1 MPKEIAKEINRRPES
16 RGLLQPTTL
25 RFEVEKYLRQAIITG
40 EYKSGERLI
49 ERELCELLEVSRA
62 SLREA
67 LRTLEAEKLIYIT
80 PYRGPV
86 VASINKKEAEDL
98 LAMRGLL
105 EGFAAREFVKKATDE
120 QINELGKAVKAMMNE
135 ASSKNQQKLIKAK
148 AHFYD
153 ILLAGAGNALLAET
167 HFSLLRRGSLLRN
180 TSIDRPERLSHA
192 LNEVQELFDCIA
204 KRNPD
209 LAQKAAEKHVRE
221 IERSALLAFD
231 DKTQ

>member
-1 MPKEIAKEINRRPES
+1 MQKEINKKTEN

-40 EYKSGERLI
+40 QYKSGERLI
-49 ERELCELLEVSRA
+49 ERELCELLKVSRA

-86 VASINKKEAEDL
+86 VATINKKEAEDL
-98 LAMRGLL
+98 LALRALV
-105 EGFAAREFVKKATDE
+105 EGYAAREFAKHASDE
-120 QINELGKAVKAMMNE
+120 QIQELGKALKAMLAE
-135 ASSKNQQKLIKAK
+135 ASSKNQQKLVKAK

-153 ILLAGAGNALLAET
+153 VLLNGTENNLLAEI

-192 LNEVQELFDCIA
+192 LEEVQELYQSIA
-204 KRNPD
+204 KRDPE
-209 LAQKAAEKHVRE
+209 LSQKAAENHIRE
-221 IERSALLAFD
+221 IEKFALSAFED
-231 DKTQ
+231 INNNS

>member
-1 MPKEIAKEINRRPES
+1 MQKETNKKTEN

-40 EYKSGERLI
+40 QYKSGERLI
-49 ERELCELLEVSRA
+49 ERELCELLKVSRA

-67 LRTLEAEKLIYIT
+67 LRTLEAEKLIFIT

-86 VASINKKEAEDL
+86 VATINKKEAEDL
-98 LAMRGLL
+98 LALRALV
-105 EGFAAREFVKKATDE
+105 EGYAARKFAEHATEE
-120 QINELGKAVKAMMNE
+120 QIQELGKALKGMLNE
-135 ASSKNQQKLIKAK
+135 ASSKNQQKLVKAK

-153 ILLAGAGNALLAET
+153 VLLGGTENDLLAEM

-192 LNEVQELFDCIA
+192 LEEVQELYECIA
-204 KRNPD
+204 KRDPE
-209 LAQKAAEKHVRE
+209 LSQKAAEKHVRE
-221 IERSALLAFD
+221 IERFALSAFED
-231 DKTQ
+231 IENKS

>member
-1 MPKEIAKEINRRPES
+1 MQKETNKKTEN

-40 EYKSGERLI
+40 QYKSGERLI
-49 ERELCELLEVSRA
+49 ERELCELLKVSRA

-67 LRTLEAEKLIYIT
+67 LRTLEAEKLIFIT

-86 VASINKKEAEDL
+86 VATINKKEAEDL
-98 LAMRGLL
+98 LALRALV
-105 EGFAAREFVKKATDE
+105 EGYAARKFAEHATDE
-120 QINELGKAVKAMMNE
+120 QIQELGKALKGMLNE
-135 ASSKNQQKLIKAK
+135 ASSKNQQKLVKAK

-153 ILLAGAGNALLAET
+153 VLLGGTENDLLAEM

-192 LNEVQELFDCIA
+192 LKEVQELYECIA
-204 KRNPD
+204 KRDPE
-209 LAQKAAEKHVRE
+209 LSQKAAEKHVRE
-221 IERSALLAFD
+221 IERFALSAFEEIEN
-231 DKTQ
+231 KS

>member
-1 MPKEIAKEINRRPES
+1 MQKETYKKTEN

-40 EYKSGERLI
+40 QYKSGERLI
-49 ERELCELLEVSRA
+49 ERELCELLKVSRA

-67 LRTLEAEKLIYIT
+67 LRTLEAEKLIFIT

-86 VASINKKEAEDL
+86 VATINKKEAEDL
-98 LAMRGLL
+98 LALRALV
-105 EGFAAREFVKKATDE
+105 EGFAAKEFAKRATNE
-120 QINELGKAVKAMMNE
+120 QIQELGKALKAMLNE
-135 ASSKNQQKLIKAK
+135 ASSKNQQKLVKAK

-153 ILLAGAGNALLAET
+153 VLLGGTENDLLAEM

-192 LNEVQELFDCIA
+192 LEEIQELYECIA
-204 KRNPD
+204 KRDPE
-209 LAQKAAEKHVRE
+209 LSQKAAEKHVRG
-221 IERSALLAFD
+221 IERFALSAFED
-231 DKTQ
+231 IENKS

>member
-1 MPKEIAKEINRRPES
+1 MQKEINKKTEN

-40 EYKSGERLI
+40 QYQSGERLI
-49 ERELCELLEVSRA
+49 ERELCELLKVSRA

-86 VASINKKEAEDL
+86 VATINKKEAEDL
-98 LAMRGLL
+98 LALRALV
-105 EGFAAREFVKKATDE
+105 EGYAAREFAKQASDE
-120 QINELGKAVKAMMNE
+120 QIQELGKALKAMLAE
-135 ASSKNQQKLIKAK
+135 ASSKNQQKLVKAK

-153 ILLAGAGNALLAET
+153 VLLNGTENNLLAEI

-192 LNEVQELFDCIA
+192 LEEVQALYESIA
-204 KRNPD
+204 KRDPD
-209 LAQKAAEKHVRE
+209 LSQKAAEKHIRE
-221 IERSALLAFD
+221 IEKFALSAFED
-231 DKTQ
+231 ISNNS